1 MPDKTENRTLRPFMG
16 IIMLDTHFPRIR
28 GDIGNPASFG
38 FPVHYKVVKGAS
50 TERMVIRADKTLIRP
65 FIEAGRSLIRDGA
78 IALATSCGF
87 LALFHRELTLALD
100 VPVFSSSLL
109 QVHLAQTL
117 LKPGQKVGVITARK
131 PSLTIEHL
139 AAVGIQNIPMIIQG
153 MEGATEFTNVF
164 IKGKPTLNESL
175 CRKEMKTVA
184 QNLVTRHPDVGPIVL
199 ECTNMPP
206 YTDVIQQITGQPV
219 FDIITLLNMAWAA
232 LNPIIR

>member
-1 MPDKTENRTLRPFMG
+1 MG
-16 IIMLDTHFPRIR
+16 IIMLDTRFPRIR

-38 FPVHYKVVKGAS
+38 FPVRYKVVKGAS

-131 PSLTIEHL
+131 ASLTLEHL
-139 AAVGIQNIPMIIQG
+139 AAVGIQNIPMVIQG
-153 MEGATEFTNVF
+153 MEVATEFTNVF

-206 YTDVIQQITGQPV
+206 YTDVIQQVTGQPV
-219 FDIITLLNMAWAA
+219 FDIITLLNMAWAS

>member
-1 MPDKTENRTLRPFMG
+1 MPDKTENKVLSPFMG
-16 IIMLDTHFPRIR
+16 VIMLDTSFPRIK

-38 FPVHYKVVKGAS
+38 FPVHYKVVKEAS
-50 TERMVIRADKTLIRP
+50 PERIVLRADKTLIRP
-65 FIEAGRSLIRDGA
+65 FIAAGRSLIRDGA
-78 IALATSCGF
+78 IAIATSCGF
-87 LALFHRELTLALD
+87 LALFHQELTLALD

-131 PSLTIEHL
+131 PSLTQEHL
-139 AAVGIQNIPMIIQG
+139 AAVGIQNIPMVIQG
-153 MEGATEFTNVF
+153 MEEATEFTNVF
-164 IKGKPTLNESL
+164 IKGKSTLNESL

-206 YTDVIQQITGQPV
+206 YTGVIQQVAGQPV
-219 FDIITLLNMAWAA
+219 FDITTLLNMAWAA